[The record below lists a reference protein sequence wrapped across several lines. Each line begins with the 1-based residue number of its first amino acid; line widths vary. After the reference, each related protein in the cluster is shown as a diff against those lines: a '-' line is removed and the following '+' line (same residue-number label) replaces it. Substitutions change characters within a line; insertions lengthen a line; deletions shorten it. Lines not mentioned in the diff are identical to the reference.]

1 MQWVYNKCGG
11 VRFRTLPDSRIEIE
25 NQGVPTYAPGSIE
38 YSQLAQTWKNWGG
51 LIRKYA
57 SKNGIPPS
65 YILAIATKETGL
77 WSSDKNR
84 QATMGSSVGAQGIM
98 QVMPC
103 SVFERGRF
111 KDIVC
116 GKDRTNPEQSIKM
129 GATILAD
136 HLTFFN
142 GFPEAATVYNSGS
155 IRCYE
160 GPTSNAAVTPNQFSW
175 LNEHDY
181 VTKAITFNNT
191 AVQMGVNVA
200 PIWPWIAGG
209 AAIAGSAL
217 FFVHTKRLRLPRRL
231 EQAMS

>member
-1 MQWVYNKCGG
+1 MQWASNKCGG
-11 VRFRTLPDSRIEIE
+11 KRFRTLPDYRIEIE
-25 NQGVPTYAPGSIE
+25 DQGVPTYPPGSIE
-38 YSQLAQTWKNWGG
+38 YSQLERTWKNWGG

-57 SKNGIPPS
+57 RKNGIPPS
-65 YILAIATKETGL
+65 YVLAIATKETGL
-77 WSSDKNR
+77 WSADKKR
-84 QATMGSSVGAQGIM
+84 QASMGSPAGAQGIM

-103 SVFERGRF
+103 SVFTNGRF
-111 KDIVC
+111 KDVVC

-136 HLTFFN
+136 HLTFFQ

-155 IRCYE
+155 VRCFE
-160 GPTSNAAVTPNQFSW
+160 VTSNPAVVPNQFKW

-200 PIWPWIAGG
+200 PLWPWIAGG
-209 AAIAGSAL
+209 VAIAGSAL
-217 FFVHTKRLRLPRRL
+217 FFVHTKRLPLPRRL
-231 EQAMS
+231 ERAMS